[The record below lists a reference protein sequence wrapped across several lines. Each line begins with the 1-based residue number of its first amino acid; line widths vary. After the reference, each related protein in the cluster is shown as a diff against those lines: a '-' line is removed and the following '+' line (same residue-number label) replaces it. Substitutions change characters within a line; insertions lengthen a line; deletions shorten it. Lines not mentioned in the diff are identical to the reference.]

1 MAVNKDSGY
10 NRDSGIAAVDL
21 SNALF
26 RFCVRGS
33 TGTIGL
39 AAAGA
44 NVDGVIYETAPAGQA
59 VTFVMAGAGTIAKVE
74 AAATLATGARVV
86 SNASG
91 QAVAAAAATAP
102 AVGVVRKGGVAG
114 NIIEVYFRASP
125 GTAA

>member
-1 MAVNKDSGY
+1 MAVNKYSPWDLDAGV
-10 NRDSGIAAVDL
+10 AAADL
-21 SNALF
+21 SDSLF
-26 RFCVRGS
+26 RFCVKNAN
-33 TGTIGL
+33 GTISL

-44 NVDGVIYETAPAGQA
+44 NVSGAITETAPEGLN
-59 VTFVMAGAGTIAKVE
+59 VTFVMPTGIIAKVV

-114 NIIEVYFRASP
+114 DIIEIYFRASP
-125 GTAA
+125 GTP